1 MSKKTNQYTDA
12 ILSVVSEYR
21 ELLKDAPKVKAPKIG
36 AKPPSDIDPVDAAL
50 KELGISPEEL
60 RRP

>member
-12 ILSVVSEYR
+12 IFSVVSEYR
-21 ELLKDAPKVKAPKIG
+21 ELLKDAPKKKAPKIG
-36 AKPPSDIDPVDAAL
+36 VKPPSDIDPVDSVL
-50 KELGISPEEL
+50 RELGLSPEEL

>member
-1 MSKKTNQYTDA
+1 MPKKTNQYTDA
-12 ILSVVSEYR
+12 ILSIVGEYR

-36 AKPPSDIDPVDAAL
+36 AKPPGNIDPVDTAL
-50 KELGISPEEL
+50 RELGLSPEEL

>member
-1 MSKKTNQYTDA
+1 LSKKTNQYTDA

-21 ELLKDAPKVKAPKIG
+21 ELLKDAPKKKAPKIG
-36 AKPPSDIDPVDAAL
+36 ARPPSDIDPVDSAL
-50 KELGISPEEL
+50 RELGLSPEEL